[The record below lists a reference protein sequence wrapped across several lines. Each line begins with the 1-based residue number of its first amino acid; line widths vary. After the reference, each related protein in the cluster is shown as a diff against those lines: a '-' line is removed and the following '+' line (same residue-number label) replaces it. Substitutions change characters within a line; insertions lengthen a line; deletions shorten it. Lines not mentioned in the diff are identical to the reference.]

1 MRTLYRLR
9 AATAAIV
16 TRYGDRDVTRI
27 PSGATIVVEEPL
39 ERDVVRAEWDG
50 ETVWMFA
57 RDILDGG
64 EVVSDASAAAT
75 G

>member
-16 TRYGDRDVTRI
+16 TRYGDRDVTI
-27 PSGATIVVEEPL
+27 PSGATIAVEEPL
-39 ERDVVRAEWDG
+39 ERDVVRAEWQG

-57 RDILDGG
+57 RDILESG
-64 EVVSDASAAAT
+64 ELVSDASAAAT